1 MKKVYT
7 EYNFT
12 VKPKNPATEIL
23 IAELAEAGFE
33 NFKETEN
40 GVLAYIS
47 SEKDAENI
55 LNNVYIMDSIVFD
68 ISYEKQEILPQNWNA
83 KWEESF
89 QPIEIN
95 NQCRIR
101 ASFHPKKEVEFDI
114 IINPKMAFGTGHHST
129 THLMMNFIL
138 EEILK
143 DKTVLDMGCGT
154 GVLSILAE
162 QKKAKKIDAIDIDEW
177 SYKNTKENIILN
189 QCQNITAFKGEVSL
203 IKNKKYDVIFA
214 NINRNILLNDIPEY
228 EKSLA
233 KNGVLLLSGFY
244 EGDIS
249 MIKEKAFATGLK
261 YVDQKIR
268 NRWTALKFIKS

>member
-1 MKKVYT
+1 MKEVYT

-40 GVLAYIS
+40 GVLAYVL
-47 SEKDAENI
+47 SEKDNKNI
-55 LNNVYIMDSIVFD
+55 LSEIYVLDSIVFD
-68 ISYEKQEILPQNWNA
+68 ISYKKKKILPQNWNTQ
-83 KWEESF
+83 WEENF

-95 NQCRIR
+95 SQCRIR
-101 ASFHPKKEVEFDI
+101 ASFHPKKEVEYDI
-114 IINPKMAFGTGHHST
+114 IINPKMAFGTGHHAT

-138 EEILK
+138 EETLK
-143 DKTVLDMGCGT
+143 GKTVLDMGCGT

-244 EGDIS
+244 EEDIP

-268 NRWTALKFIKS
+268 NHWTALKFIKS